1 MTNNKGLKGKGLKA
15 VVGQV
20 PRAPRIAKY
29 GRRKGGQYPSV
40 LQIQQG
46 MQAYNTYANQPQGQQ
61 GQSQG
66 QQMLQPQ
73 GQPLAQQGQPVAG
86 QPQGQQMLQ
95 PQGQQGFIGTALTD
109 LKNNKDMFQPVY
121 DTTSTIG
128 LFYNF
133 VVALFATLL
142 AALLI
147 FVGYMVKDYYIKYT
161 GRVRGKIVSAK
172 CYTEIDSNKQRQKKC
187 DALIEYE
194 VAGKKYKNNYISDD
208 LVNINQGIDVNYEPA
223 NPNNFTTKYD
233 TMSYIGW
240 GLIIFAC
247 VMLFVSWGW
256 FILSWMFK
264 PIAAASGIGAIG
276 SALTPNS

>member
-15 VVGQV
+15 VRQA
-20 PRAPRIAKY
+20 PRAPQIAKY
-29 GRRKGGQYPSV
+29 GRRKGGNYPTV
-40 LQIQQG
+40 LQLQQG

-61 GQSQG
+61 
-66 QQMLQPQ
+66 ML
-73 GQPLAQQGQPVAG
+73 

-95 PQGQQGFIGTALTD
+95 PPVAGQPLAQQGQQGFIGTALTD

-240 GLIIFAC
+240 GIIIFAA

>member
-1 MTNNKGLKGKGLKA
+1 MTNNKGLKGKGLK
-15 VVGQV
+15 VVARA
-20 PRAPRIAKY
+20 PRAPQIAKY
-29 GRRKGGQYPSV
+29 GRRKGGNYPTV
-40 LQIQQG
+40 LQLQQG
-46 MQAYNTYANQPQGQQ
+46 MQAYNTYANQPVAPSVAGQP
-61 GQSQG
+61 QG
-66 QQMLQPQ
+66 QQMLQP
-73 GQPLAQQGQPVAG
+73 LVQQGQPVAG
-86 QPQGQQMLQ
+86 QPQGQPVAGQ
-95 PQGQQGFIGTALTD
+95 PPVAGQQGFIGTALTD

-147 FVGYMVKDYYIKYT
+147 FVGYMVKDYYIKYS

-172 CYTEIDSNKQRQKKC
+172 CYTEMNNKQRQKKC

-240 GLIIFAC
+240 GLIIFAG

>member
-1 MTNNKGLKGKGLKA
+1 MTNNKGLKA
-15 VVGQV
+15 VARQA

-61 GQSQG
+61 
-66 QQMLQPQ
+66 MLQPQ
-73 GQPLAQQGQPVAG
+73 GQPQAG

-95 PQGQQGFIGTALTD
+95 PQGQPQAGQPPVAGQQGFIGTALTD

-194 VAGKKYKNNYISDD
+194 VAGTKYKNNYISDD
-208 LVNINQGIDVNYEPA
+208 LVNINQGIDVNYDPA

-240 GLIIFAC
+240 GIIIFAV

>member
-1 MTNNKGLKGKGLKA
+1 MNKNKGLKTGT
-15 VVGQV
+15 
-20 PRAPRIAKY
+20 KY
-29 GRRKGGQYPSV
+29 GRRKGGNYPTV
-40 LQIQQG
+40 LQLQQG
-46 MQAYNTYANQPQGQQ
+46 MQAYNTYANQPAQQ
-61 GQSQG
+61 
-66 QQMLQPQ
+66 
-73 GQPLAQQGQPVAG
+73 QPLAHPVAG
-86 QPQGQQMLQ
+86 QQPQAPPPAPVAGQ

-121 DTTSTIG
+121 DTTSSIG
-128 LFYNF
+128 LVYNF

-147 FVGYMVKDYYIKYT
+147 FVGYMVKDYYIKYS
-161 GRVRGKIVSAK
+161 GRVRGRIVSAK
-172 CYTEIDSNKQRQKKC
+172 CYTEMNSNKQRQKKC
-187 DALIEYE
+187 DATVEYE
-194 VAGKKYKNNYISDD
+194 VAGKKYNNSYLADEQ
-208 LVNINQGIDVNYEPA
+208 VNVNQGVDINYDPL

-233 TMSYIGW
+233 LMSYIGW
-240 GLIIFAC
+240 GFIIFAA

>member
-1 MTNNKGLKGKGLKA
+1 MTNNKGLKGKGLK
-15 VVGQV
+15 VVARA
-20 PRAPRIAKY
+20 PRAPQIAKY
-29 GRRKGGQYPSV
+29 GRRKGGNYPTV
-40 LQIQQG
+40 LQLQQG
-46 MQAYNTYANQPQGQQ
+46 MQAYNTYANQPQA
-61 GQSQG
+61 
-66 QQMLQPQ
+66 
-73 GQPLAQQGQPVAG
+73 GQPQGQPVAG
-86 QPQGQQMLQ
+86 QPQAGQ
-95 PQGQQGFIGTALTD
+95 PPVAGQQGFIGTALTD

-172 CYTEIDSNKQRQKKC
+172 CYTEMNNKQRQKKC

-240 GLIIFAC
+240 GLIIFAG

>member
-15 VVGQV
+15 VARA

-29 GRRKGGQYPSV
+29 GRRKGGNYPTV
-40 LQIQQG
+40 LQLQQG

-61 GQSQG
+61 GQ
-66 QQMLQPQ
+66 
-73 GQPLAQQGQPVAG
+73 
-86 QPQGQQMLQ
+86 PQGQQMLQ
-95 PQGQQGFIGTALTD
+95 PVAPQAGQPQGQPVAPPIAGQPVAGQQGFIGTALTD

-240 GLIIFAC
+240 GLIIFAG